1 MCMDV
6 SESPSRCHVSRQDQ
20 IPDSGLPC
28 LVCVWFT
35 VTNDYRVIF
44 VKLADRLHNMK
55 TLDSMPA
62 VSQAAGR
69 AHAQPSIHIETDL
82 PDSGGDY
89 LPYSETD
96 FFTQCCRVENGAEPA
111 ALCSSLDH
119 VHAAEAGKDQS

>member
-6 SESPSRCHVSRQDQ
+6 PESPSRSHVSRQGH

-28 LVCVWFT
+28 LVCVWFA

-69 AHAQPSIHIETDL
+69 ARGSNPPRQ
-82 PDSGGDY
+82 
-89 LPYSETD
+89 
-96 FFTQCCRVENGAEPA
+96 RN
-111 ALCSSLDH
+111 
-119 VHAAEAGKDQS
+119 